1 MRRREFI
8 AGLGG
13 AVAWP
18 VVTWAQQ
25 PAMPVVGYLGLALR
39 RDSTAP
45 PEFLQGLKEAGYVV
59 GRNVR
64 IEYRWAEDVDQ
75 FSALAAELV
84 RRQPK
89 VIFAVPTAAALA
101 LKAAAPTISIVFMT
115 GVDPIKVGL
124 VASLNHPG
132 GNATGSAI
140 LAIELEGKRLALL
153 HELLPAGDIIAALL
167 NSKNPSADAQ
177 ATILQDA
184 ARTMGRQIL
193 ITHAATENEIDAA
206 FASLVQQ
213 RARAVILGGGDTFF
227 RVRRNQI
234 VALAAHYNIPAMY
247 YVRQFAETGG
257 LISYGID
264 YGASYHQNGVYVG
277 RILNG
282 ERPYDLPVVQPT
294 KFELVINLKT
304 ANTLGLTIPET
315 LLATADEV
323 IE

>member
-1 MRRREFI
+1 MNRRQFV

-13 AVAWP
+13 TTSWP
-18 VVTWAQQ
+18 VAARGQQ
-25 PAMPVVGYLGLALR
+25 PTMPLIAYLGLGLR
-39 RDSTAP
+39 QDANP
-45 PEFLQGLKEAGYVV
+45 PQEFLQGLKDAGYVA

-75 FSALAAELV
+75 FPTLAAELV

-101 LKAAAPTISIVFMT
+101 VKAAGPAISIVFMT
-115 GVDPIKVGL
+115 GVDPIKFGL

-140 LAIELEGKRLALL
+140 LAIELEGKRLALF
-153 HELLPAGDIIAALL
+153 HELLPTTDTVAVLL

-177 ATILQDA
+177 ARNLQDA
-184 ARTMGRQIL
+184 ARTIGRQIL
-193 ITHAATENEIDAA
+193 ITQAATENEIDTA
-206 FASLVQQ
+206 FVSLVQQ
-213 RARAVILGGGDTFF
+213 RARAVGGGDTFF

-234 VALAAHYNIPAMY
+234 VALAAHYRIPAMY
-247 YVRQFAETGG
+247 YVRQFAEAGG

-264 YGASYHQNGVYVG
+264 YGASYRQNGIYVG

-282 ERPYDLPVVQPT
+282 ERASDLPVVQPT
-294 KFELVINLKT
+294 KFELVINMKT
-304 ANTLGLTIPET
+304 ASALGLAIPET

-323 IE
+323 IQ